1 LWKYF
6 SRPVKK
12 QPKRKRQEKLHGPVA
27 ANSLLSPIAKLAL
40 RPRRPDGQTARPMLP
55 AIKAQIS

>member
-40 RPRRPDGQTARPMLP
+40 RPRRPDGQAN
-55 AIKAQIS
+55 AASH